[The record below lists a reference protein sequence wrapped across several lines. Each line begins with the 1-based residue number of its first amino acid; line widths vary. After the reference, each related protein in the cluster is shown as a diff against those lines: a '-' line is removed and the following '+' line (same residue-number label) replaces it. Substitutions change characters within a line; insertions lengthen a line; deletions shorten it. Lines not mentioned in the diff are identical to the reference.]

1 MTGRAPTSE
10 SQDALPLR
18 EVLDGDAERGVLL
31 YDQQLRQLYANPAA
45 RSRLYDADG
54 AALASLHEALASFR
68 TRLDRSENAQPPGEI
83 LCAADTARPFRATI
97 SVLRRD
103 AARWFCIRLAPPGLF
118 AEPSIRRLQTRFR
131 LTLREAE
138 VALDVAR
145 GLTNAEVAAHLGITV
160 KTVKNALM
168 AVFAKV
174 EVRNRVELALKAH
187 DATIGHNGVPGASP
201 TVASSDD
208 D

>member
-1 MTGRAPTSE
+1 MTGRAAASDNHE
-10 SQDALPLR
+10 SLPLR
-18 EVLDGDAERGVLL
+18 ELLDGDTERGVLL
-31 YDQQLRQLYANPAA
+31 YDHQLRQVYANPAA

-54 AALASLHEALASFR
+54 TALAALHEALSAFR
-68 TRLDRSENAQPPGEI
+68 SRLDRSENAQPPGEI
-83 LCAADTARPFRATI
+83 LVAAESGRPFRATI
-97 SVLRRD
+97 VAIRKD
-103 AARWFCIRLAPPGLF
+103 PARWYCIRLAPPGLF
-118 AEPSIRRLQTRFR
+118 SEPSIRRLQTRFR

-145 GLTNAEVAAHLGITV
+145 GLTNAEVASHLGITV

-187 DATIGHNGVPGASP
+187 DATVGYNGVPGAAP
-201 TVASSDD
+201 AAADD
-208 D
+208 